1 MDTFLRLAASSIGR
15 KMAVAA
21 LGLLLCGFLGGHLAG
36 NLLLFVGQDAFN
48 AYAHHL
54 ETFPLL
60 EPVEL
65 GLASIILL
73 HAAVTV
79 YLKVTALMARPVGYA
94 VQVSKGGRT
103 WGSSTMIYT
112 AVLILVFIVV
122 HVATFKY
129 GTRPSPSDLYGLV
142 MGYLRDWRWAVFY
155 ALVMGGVGLHLS
167 HGAWSACQTFG
178 IDHPKYTPAIKAV
191 GTAFAAA
198 VALAFAVIPV
208 WACFIK
214 RGQP

>member
-1 MDTFLRLAASSIGR
+1 METLSRIVTSSIGR
-15 KMAVAA
+15 KMMVAA

-36 NLLLFVGQDAFN
+36 NLLLFVGPGAFN

-60 EPVEL
+60 LPVEL

-79 YLKVTALMARPVGYA
+79 YLWFTALGARPVGYA
-94 VQVSKGGRT
+94 VSVSKGGRT

-112 AVLILVFIVV
+112 AVLILVFIAV
-122 HVATFKY
+122 HVLTFKY
-129 GTRPSPSDLYGLV
+129 GTRPSPEDLYGLV
-142 MGYLRDWRWAVFY
+142 MGYLGDWRWAVFY
-155 ALVMGGVGLHLS
+155 SLVMGCIGLHLS
-167 HGAWSACQTFG
+167 HGFWSACQTFG
-178 IDHPKYTPAIKAV
+178 LDHPKYAPAIKAA
-191 GTAFAAA
+191 GTAFAVA
-198 VALAFAVIPV
+198 VALAFASIPV

-214 RGQP
+214 GGRP